1 MFPKNSFSD
10 LILSVFSFQLMDFRA
25 QDGITIWES
34 YNTIDVIYLKEAR
47 NKETTFWWTPSKN
60 VSEQC
65 MEMEKREKPEH
76 KH

>member
-47 NKETTFWWTPSKN
+47 NKETTF
-60 VSEQC
+60 
-65 MEMEKREKPEH
+65 
-76 KH
+76 